1 VDLARDLIDHRIA
14 DLDDQDAGMVEDI
27 WITWTHEPATLGP
40 IVTGTAA
47 LLHQLGRPGVALSAI
62 ATRIGWSHANVWREI
77 PWTQVR
83 RIERPQVK
91 LLLPRAQLPELPG
104 RTRHAN
110 TEHTG
115 AMLYSQLINL
125 PVYTRDHRRLGII
138 DIRTTALISEPPQI
152 LGLLV
157 AVHSRRH
164 SFGLKHFDTTTIR
177 LGGITHGGCFLA
189 WSDIASITDQAIHT
203 DVASGELTPL
213 AAAPNPQPP
222 PMPQGATPP

>member
-1 VDLARDLIDHRIA
+1 MDLARDLIDHRIA
-14 DLDDQDAGMVEDI
+14 DLEDQDAGMADDI
-27 WITWTHEPATLGP
+27 WLTWTHETATLGP

-77 PWTQVR
+77 PWTEIR
-83 RIERPQVK
+83 RNERPQVK
-91 LLLPRAQLPELPG
+91 LLLPRKLPG
-104 RTRHAN
+104 HTSHAN

-115 AMLYSQLINL
+115 AMLYSQIINL
-125 PVYTRDHRRLGII
+125 PVYSRDHRRLGII
-138 DIRTTALISEPPQI
+138 DIRTADLISEPPQV
-152 LGLLV
+152 LGLLI
-157 AVHSRRH
+157 AAHSRRH

-189 WSDIASITDQAIHT
+189 WSNIARITDQAIHT
-203 DVASGELTPL
+203 NAASGELTPL
-213 AAAPNPQPP
+213 PAAPNPQPP